1 VTRFRSDND
10 VRSPRLKIRH
20 RQLRGLG
27 ARMRQSRGQSMVEFA
42 LILPALMLVFVGCLQ
57 LGLAFFSYEQVASA
71 ANAAARAAAV
81 NRAGD
86 PTAAAQAAARSI
98 SPTLGL
104 KNAQIAVSYSST
116 ASPSGAAWTYPG
128 TTSVTVTHPF
138 TLSLF
143 GLLPQ
148 SIDLTASAT
157 KRVER

>member
-1 VTRFRSDND
+1 MAR
-10 VRSPRLKIRH
+10 RLRE
-20 RQLRGLG
+20 G
-27 ARMRQSRGQSMVEFA
+27 RGQTMVEFA

-57 LGLAFFSYEQVASA
+57 LGLAFFSYEQVTSA

-86 PTAAAQAAARSI
+86 PTSAAQNAARSI

-104 KNAQIAVSYSST
+104 KDSQITVAYTST
-116 ASPSGAAWTYPG
+116 ATPAGAAWTYPG
-128 TTSVTVTHPF
+128 TTTVTVTYPF

-143 GLLPQ
+143 GQFSQ
-148 SIDLTASAT
+148 SIDLSASAT